1 MPFNPVGRI
10 LCPECQHFVDGDDCP
25 KCGWQQE
32 PFVEDPKNK
41 LVALVQE
48 GINYLQEHGHYPEAA
63 DLEYNLLK
71 ILGQQDD

>member
-1 MPFNPVGRI
+1 MSEDAKQR
-10 LCPECQHFVDGDDCP
+10 LVD
-25 KCGWQQE
+25 
-32 PFVEDPKNK
+32 
-41 LVALVQE
+41 LVQE